1 MKYIVMECHIGY
13 AVVLDE
19 DGRFLKVANRN
30 YQVGQTVTDVIEMSG
45 SADSVTDVAEME
57 EMSSKARTGR
67 KARSWIYSV
76 AAMAACLVLVMVSV
90 FTMDQKIYASVFLS
104 INPQV
109 RVDVNKKDVVVGL
122 AGVNEDG
129 KNLIDGYDY
138 KKKKLDVVM
147 DELVDLA
154 VEKGYLIDGGTI
166 SLSFDSDDDDWI
178 EGHKGSL
185 CSELAGHLE
194 KTHHMSVGVSDQCD
208 AEHEEG
214 SHSGADSNTGSEP
227 SHTSG
232 GSSGSHENHDDEE
245 DDDDHDED
253 EDDDEDDGDDDDD
266 EDKDKSD
273 SVKSGKTGG
282 SSSSHHESH
291 DDDEDDD
298 DDDDDEDDNDE
309 DDDDDEDEEDD
320 DDHDDDEEED
330 D

>member
-30 YQVGQTVTDVIEMSG
+30 YRVGQMIADVIEMSET
-45 SADSVTDVAEME
+45 ADTVTDVAEMDE
-57 EMSSKARTGR
+57 VRPKARTRR
-67 KARSWIYSV
+67 KARSWMYSV

-90 FTMDQKIYASVFLS
+90 FTMDQKTYASVFLS
-104 INPQV
+104 INPRV

-129 KNLIDGYDY
+129 KDLIDGYDY

-178 EGHKGSL
+178 KEHKGSL

-194 KTHHMSVGVSDQCD
+194 KTHHMNVGVSDQCD
-208 AEHEEG
+208 TEHEEG
-214 SHSGADSNTGSEP
+214 SHSGADSNTGSNS

-232 GSSGSHENHDDEE
+232 ESSTSHENRNDEK
-245 DDDDHDED
+245 
-253 EDDDEDDGDDDDD
+253 DDDDD
-266 EDKDKSD
+266 DNHESKDKSD
-273 SVKSGKTGG
+273 SVKPGKVGD

-291 DDDEDDD
+291 DKDEDHDDDHDDDDNDDD
-298 DDDDDEDDNDE
+298 DDDDDDDH
-309 DDDDDEDEEDD
+309 DDHDD
-320 DDHDDDEEED
+320 DDHDDHD
-330 D
+330 DDDDDDHDD